1 MTKKKI
7 NAIVVTYNR
16 KKLLLECIEALLKQ
30 TYPVTMITIIDNAS
44 TDNTQELLEENNYL
58 SNSKINYIKLPQNI
72 GGAGGFFEGMSKTKE
87 LGFDYAWIMDDDVIV
102 KEDSLEKL
110 MEGAKKVNNFDQN
123 FSFLASTVYGVKK
136 EPMNVPEIDT
146 EPTENGYSDWY
157 KYLSDGLIPIKSA
170 TFVSL
175 LIDYNAINKVGLPC
189 KDYFIWGDD
198 TEYTLRLTRY
208 FGKAYLI
215 GNSTVIH
222 KRKNAKSLAIE
233 NIDDPNRIKMI
244 WRLYRNNKINIRY
257 YNGNTKYLR
266 SLAKDF
272 IHIPKLIG
280 KKYSLMKIKQI
291 LKGDYLAIKDYSKFK
306 KYIDEQ
312 LENNRE

>member
-44 TDNTQELLEENNYL
+44 TDNTQEFLEEKGYLNNQR
-58 SNSKINYIKLPQNI
+58 INYIKLPQNT
-72 GGAGGFFEGMSKTKE
+72 GGAGGFFEGIRKTKD
-87 LGFDYAWIMDDDVIV
+87 LGYDYAWIMDDDVIV

-110 MEGAKKVNNFDQN
+110 IDGAKKLRNLDQKV
-123 FSFLASTVYGVKK
+123 SFLASTVYGEKK

-157 KYLSDGLIPIKSA
+157 KYLNNGVIPIKSA

-175 LIDYNAINKVGLPC
+175 LIDYDAINKVGLPC

-198 TEYTLRLTRY
+198 TEYTLRLTRF

-215 GNSTVIH
+215 GDSIVIH
-222 KRKNAKSLAIE
+222 KRKNAKSLSIE

-257 YNGNTKYLR
+257 YKGNSKYLR

-272 IHIPKLIG
+272 INIQKMVG
-280 KKYSLMKIKQI
+280 KKQGLQKIKQI
-291 LKGDYLAIKDYSKFK
+291 LKGDFLAMKDYPKFK
-306 KYIDEQ
+306 KFIEDQ
-312 LENNRE
+312 LKNNE